1 MYSRVESSMLF
12 GIKTMEVCVEVDIS
26 NGMPMID
33 MVGYLG
39 SEVKEAKERVK
50 TALHNCGISLP
61 PKRITINL
69 SPANI
74 KKSST
79 GFDLPIAVAL
89 LTSLGVLDKEK
100 VEGHIFIG
108 ELSLNGDLMPING
121 ILPMI
126 VESLDSNKTFVVP
139 KGNENEAKLISESK
153 VSSFTNLREII
164 QFFNI
169 EPLISKAYTSKKNS
183 QKSSPNNSLKDS
195 KEKNKMETNLK
206 SFLGKTKN
214 ITIINNQNSNSELP
228 DNEEKKMDFSD
239 INGQRILKRA
249 CEIAASGMHNM
260 LIVGPPG
267 TGKTMISERMS
278 TIMPPLN
285 DEEKLEV
292 SKVYSVCGLLKNKK
306 KLLEDRPFRNP
317 HHTITKAA
325 LAGGGITPI
334 PGEISLAHQ
343 GVLFLDEFTEFQKS
357 TIEVLRQPLENK
369 NINLTRMNYNVT
381 YPADFL
387 LLASMNPC
395 NCGYYPNMQKCRCTP
410 STLKRYLNKLS
421 QPILDRID
429 LTVFAPEVKFSELVK
444 KQKNE
449 TSYDIRQRVIRC
461 QQIQYE
467 RYKDEPF
474 YHNSQIPANK
484 LEKYV
489 PLDDEQL
496 GFMNKIY
503 ERDNL
508 TARTFH
514 KLLRVIRTISDMDG
528 SEKIKM
534 EHVMEA
540 LCYKGL
546 TKEYYEGGM

>member
-1 MYSRVESSMLF
+1 MYSKVESSMLR
-12 GIKTMEVCVEVDIS
+12 GIKTMKVYVEVDIS

-33 MVGYLG
+33 MVGYLS

-50 TALHNCGISLP
+50 TALHNCKVVLP

-79 GFDLPIAVAL
+79 SFDLPIAVAL
-89 LTSLGVLDKEK
+89 LVSLGFLDKEK
-100 VEGHIFIG
+100 IERHIFVG

-126 VESLDSNKTFVVP
+126 VESLDSQKTFVVP
-139 KGNENEAKLISESK
+139 KGNENEAKLIPEAK
-153 VSSFTNLREII
+153 ILSFNNLIEII
-164 QFFNI
+164 QYFNVDAATAK
-169 EPLISKAYTSKKNS
+169 EFKRKETLKNKENS
-183 QKSSPNNSLKDS
+183 DNNK
-195 KEKNKMETNLK
+195 KMETISKESQYIFLSNGEKTLK
-206 SFLGKTKN
+206 K
-214 ITIINNQNSNSELP
+214 
-228 DNEEKKMDFSD
+228 DNENEENLNISKLDFSD
-239 INGQRILKRA
+239 INGQKILKRA

-285 DEEKLEV
+285 NEEKLEV

-306 KLLEDRPFRNP
+306 KLLEERPFRNP

-325 LAGGGITPI
+325 LAGGGISPI

-357 TIEVLRQPLENK
+357 TIEILRQPLEDK
-369 NINLTRMNYNVT
+369 KINLTRMNYNVT

-421 QPILDRID
+421 QPLLDRID
-429 LTVFAPEVKFSELVK
+429 ITVFAPEVKFNELIK

-449 TSYDIRQRVIRC
+449 TSAEIRKRVIRC

-467 RYKDEPF
+467 RYKNESF
-474 YHNSQIPANK
+474 FHNSQIPAGK
-484 LEKYV
+484 IGQYV
-489 PLDDEQL
+489 PLNDEQL
-496 GFMNKIY
+496 EYLNNVY
-503 ERDNL
+503 EKYNL

-514 KLLRVIRTISDMDG
+514 KLLRVIRTIADLDN
-528 SEKIKM
+528 SEVIKT
-534 EHVMEA
+534 EYILEA

-546 TKEYYEGGM
+546 TKDYYEGGTM